1 MEFKKL
7 SIKNFIGDL
16 PNIINF
22 NFEIIKTF
30 FNDLFVKYDDTVSLH
45 NIHNIETTK
54 IDCTTIQVSNV
65 LIKKENGSLI
75 SLNGYIKECI
85 EDYIK
90 NNDLVK

>member
-30 FNDLFVKYDDTVSLH
+30 FNDLFVKYDDTVSLQ

-54 IDCTTIQVSNV
+54 IDCTTIQASNV
-65 LIKKENGSLI
+65 LIKKENGPLI

>member
-54 IDCTTIQVSNV
+54 IDCMTIQASNV